1 MKNFDK
7 TLYEAMLVSFGKIL
21 SKYNTFA
28 RGYILKDVGKEIVSY
43 LNSHGYPIDE
53 NGQMEN
59 LSDVINLFV
68 KNGFTKKLE
77 VLPAEESQVY
87 VWHDLYLLEAYKAL
101 QDMTDN
107 PFLSCPLNLCL
118 FYLADKHKKKLK
130 LLKKTF
136 DMEKRITVAQYAV
149 ADQDEVNGDGFDP
162 LVIENAR
169 LYEIAEERANSLE
182 KAQKELKEHAKKLLE
197 AKEKAEEQSRLLKAQ
212 AEELIRAREEAL
224 LAVKLKSEF
233 VANMS
238 HEIRTPMNGVIGM
251 AEILLDSNLDDEQR
265 EYLDI
270 IIKNGESLLKIISDI
285 LDFSKIEANKIEL
298 EKKAFDLR
306 GCIEECLDTVA
317 PRAADKDLE
326 LGYSLESN
334 ITSKVIGDPARLRQI
349 LVNLLGNALKF
360 TEKGEVIVTVS
371 TQLKDNHNCVLYFSV
386 RDTGIGIP
394 LERQNQLFKSF
405 TQVDASTTRKYGGTG
420 LGLAICKQLTEIM
433 GGKIWLES
441 TGVPGEGTTF
451 HFSVHVELSEEKVL
465 TTDVDGLL
473 DKRVLIVDDNKANR
487 DILKQQLKTF
497 GMQSIS
503 TESGILALELLK
515 EGINFDMA
523 VLDYHMPTMDGV
535 ELASEIK
542 KMQISSKLPLILL
555 SSYAYND
562 RRADFSNFN
571 AVLTKPVKL
580 AQLYKTVSTV
590 LKPYSKE
597 IKKTELNMQRFDTE
611 VGIKHPLRI
620 LLAEDNLSN
629 QKVALTMLE
638 KIGYKADTALNG
650 IEVLE
655 KVKNKIYDLIFMDI
669 QMPHMDGVSTTIEIK
684 KSFPPERTPRIIAV
698 TANSMKED
706 HENYIKQGLDDCV
719 VKPFRIQ
726 NLVEVIMKTQP
737 LAA

>member
-349 LVNLLGNALKF
+349 IVNLLSNAVKF

-371 TQLKDNHNCVLYFSV
+371 TQLKDDHNCVLYFSV

-441 TGVPGEGTTF
+441 EVCRGSI
-451 HFSVHVELSEEKVL
+451 FSF
-465 TTDVDGLL
+465 
-473 DKRVLIVDDNKANR
+473 
-487 DILKQQLKTF
+487 ILPAEPPLKF
-497 GMQSIS
+497 
-503 TESGILALELLK
+503 
-515 EGINFDMA
+515 N
-523 VLDYHMPTMDGV
+523 
-535 ELASEIK
+535 
-542 KMQISSKLPLILL
+542 L
-555 SSYAYND
+555 SS
-562 RRADFSNFN
+562 
-571 AVLTKPVKL
+571 
-580 AQLYKTVSTV
+580 
-590 LKPYSKE
+590 
-597 IKKTELNMQRFDTE
+597 
-611 VGIKHPLRI
+611 H
-620 LLAEDNLSN
+620 
-629 QKVALTMLE
+629 
-638 KIGYKADTALNG
+638 
-650 IEVLE
+650 
-655 KVKNKIYDLIFMDI
+655 
-669 QMPHMDGVSTTIEIK
+669 
-684 KSFPPERTPRIIAV
+684 
-698 TANSMKED
+698 
-706 HENYIKQGLDDCV
+706 
-719 VKPFRIQ
+719 
-726 NLVEVIMKTQP
+726 
-737 LAA
+737 